1 MAFIVFEGL
10 DGSGKSTLIQ
20 GLDQE
25 LESRKISRL
34 ITREPGG
41 TPLAEEIRG
50 LLLKIGDE
58 KPVDRCEL
66 LLYEASRAQHV
77 DYKIKPALQR
87 GEWVLCDRFYGS
99 TVAFQCFARGLDRKT
114 TDWLNDYAVGGTHPD
129 LTILLDLST
138 EESLNRQDSRN
149 DAKDR
154 MEIEPS
160 DFHKKVREGYLSQAQ
175 ENPESWFVVDAMES
189 PEVLRSKV
197 IKELER
203 RNWLK

>member
-10 DGSGKSTLIQ
+10 DGSGKSTLIKA
-20 GLDQE
+20 LDQE
-25 LESRKISRL
+25 LESKNISRM

-77 DYKIKPALQR
+77 DYKIKPALQK
-87 GEWVLCDRFYGS
+87 GDWVLCDRFYGS
-99 TVAFQCFARGLDRKT
+99 TVAFQCFARGLDRES
-114 TDWLNDYAVGGTHPD
+114 TDWLNNYAVGGTHPD

-138 EESLNRQDSRN
+138 DESFKRQNSRN
-149 DAKDR
+149 DEKDR
-154 MEIEPS
+154 MESEPTE
-160 DFHKKVREGYLSQAQ
+160 FHKKVREGYLAQAN
-175 ENPESWFVVDAMES
+175 ENPESWLVLDAMDS
-189 PEVLRSKV
+189 PEKLQAKVLA
-197 IKELER
+197 ELER